1 MFCFCTIITPFLCR
15 SVVWWW
21 NRGESVNNKE
31 TTYVDSVLH
40 IGVHYIDFFTVFSC
54 ELSGTGEGVSI
65 TKKPRMLTV
74 CCTLVCII

>member
-1 MFCFCTIITPFLCR
+1 MKDWSGQLCGGGTGERASITKKPRMLTVCCTLVCIILMQKGQF
-15 SVVWWW
+15 
-21 NRGESVNNKE
+21 N
-31 TTYVDSVLH
+31 
-40 IGVHYIDFFTVFSC
+40 C